1 MFSCRAAT
9 QLMTEAREG
18 ALTGARRVR
27 FATHL
32 VICKGCRA
40 YRRQLD
46 LTVAVTKEV
55 PREEVPVEIE
65 DRLVAAFRAANPTKS
80 PPES

>member
-1 MFSCRAAT
+1 MFSCRQAT

-18 ALTGARRVR
+18 ALTGTRRAR

-55 PREEVPVEIE
+55 PRDAVPAEVE
-65 DRLVAAFRAANPTKS
+65 DRLVAACRAANPPTS
-80 PPES
+80 PRES

>member
-1 MFSCRAAT
+1 MFSCRQAT

-18 ALTGARRVR
+18 ALTGTRRAR

-46 LTVAVTKEV
+46 LAVAVTKEV
-55 PREEVPVEIE
+55 PRDVVPAEVE
-65 DRLVAAFRAANPTKS
+65 DRLVAAFRAANAPKS